1 MRSRRRKE
9 LIPILTPKVILQE
22 NVIRRNKIERTNSKV
37 LHK

>member
-1 MRSRRRKE
+1 MKNRKRNK
-9 LIPILTPKVILQE
+9 LISILTPKAILQE